1 MGCCQDVQRG
11 DGSEYCAIPIA
22 EWNRLNVDRA
32 NRALTAQL
40 SSGTSTYS
48 DTNGTVVRIG
58 TKPADWKAVTA
69 GTKLGMPI
77 IRKVSNR
84 LQMRSWS
91 ASNDHLCTQSIGA
104 TGRNPLP
111 LQSFRRSAK
120 RSATGGMAPAASCD
134 ATAAVFTYDTP
145 GSRLTRAKIDRQKGI
160 AIVAPLDPADRGRG
174 R

>member
-104 TGRNPLP
+104 TGRNPVP
-111 LQSFRRSAK
+111 L
-120 RSATGGMAPAASCD
+120 
-134 ATAAVFTYDTP
+134 
-145 GSRLTRAKIDRQKGI
+145 
-160 AIVAPLDPADRGRG
+160 
-174 R
+174 